1 MLYFKSLI
9 MGAERMKILKHD
21 FSLKCLWGILGF
33 ILIGGIYFL
42 SLADVDEVVVKES
55 KNFFEYVR
63 AVLK

>member
-1 MLYFKSLI
+1 
-9 MGAERMKILKHD
+9 MKILKHD

-55 KNFFEYVR
+55 KNFWNFVR
-63 AVLK
+63 AVLR